1 MKKAISLL
9 FLLIGLCFLLSDLSA
24 YYESHIANQFV
35 LKLYKEDQIGSKE
48 RVEIKSQSPS
58 LLQGSLINKEQF
70 FEEKATN
77 QETINQEVLDKDDST
92 IDIIQIPSLDLEY
105 PIMLG
110 KDNLY
115 YLNHDPVGNKNKY
128 GSIFWDYKG
137 RPLIF
142 GHNGAGGL
150 MFGKLKRLKGG
161 EEVYINNTLYKVN
174 SINLVKVEKV
184 MDIKTLSLITC
195 HGDSSIRL
203 VVSLEK
209 VEQSLDK

>member
-9 FLLIGLCFLLSDLSA
+9 FLLIGFYLLLSELTTS
-24 YYESHIANQFV
+24 YESHTANQSI
-35 LKLYKEDQIGSKE
+35 LKLYKENQITTKE
-48 RVEIKSQSPS
+48 RVKIKSQSPS
-58 LLQGSLINKEQF
+58 LLHSSLINKQQF
-70 FEEKATN
+70 FKEETV
-77 QETINQEVLDKDDST
+77 NQEVLDQDDNT
-92 IDIIQIPSLDLEY
+92 VDVIQIPSLDLEY
-105 PIMLG
+105 PIMQG

-161 EEVYINNTLYKVN
+161 EEVYINNTLYKVSN
-174 SINLVKVEKV
+174 INLVKVEKV